1 MQLWWVLTHQA
12 PPESGKS
19 NDKPLQP
26 QPHRDALL
34 RNTFPVWCY
43 LANRESASQCARR
56 TDWNL
61 PDSEFH

>member
-1 MQLWWVLTHQA
+1 MQTLETLHAGDVT
-12 PPESGKS
+12 GT
-19 NDKPLQP
+19 
-26 QPHRDALL
+26 HRDALL